1 MDNKFNYQRVE
12 IVWYDICN
20 ADGAWLT
27 EAEVL
32 NHRLAECT
40 SVGFLFSKTRTTVK
54 IFSSWSYNTDNSIDY
69 ADVVALP
76 TAAIKSITV
85 I

>member
-1 MDNKFNYQRVE
+1 MSNPFNYQRVE

-69 ADVVALP
+69 ADVVAIP

>member
-1 MDNKFNYQRVE
+1 MSDKFNYQRVE
-12 IVWYDICN
+12 VCWYDICN

-32 NHRLAECT
+32 NHKLAECT
-40 SVGFLFSKTRTTVK
+40 SVGFLFSKTRTTIK
-54 IFSSWSYNTDNSIDY
+54 IFSSYSFNTDGSVDF

-76 TAAIKSITV
+76 TGTIKSITV

>member
-1 MDNKFNYQRVE
+1 MSNIFNYQRVE

>member
-1 MDNKFNYQRVE
+1 MSDKFNYQRVE

-20 ADGAWLT
+20 AEGAWLT

-32 NHRLAECT
+32 NHKLAECT
-40 SVGFLFSKTRTTVK
+40 SVGFLFSKTRTTIK
-54 IFSSWSYNTDNSIDY
+54 IFSSYSFNTDGSVDF

-76 TAAIKSITV
+76 TGTIKSITV